1 MGTRTITGSL
11 TFIPN
16 GYTGASNM
24 SVSNATRAYYGS
36 DHTDQYATVTASSTS
51 QGYVYFTLDTSTVSS
66 LPSNATITSITAK
79 FRARLSNTSRIS
91 SAAGQLYNNTTAMGS
106 STSIATTTV
115 TEFTISNT
123 GSWTRSNL
131 TNMRLRLTGKRAS
144 SNYSGA
150 IYLYG
155 ATITVNY
162 SYTVTTYDV
171 TASVTDAGGT
181 VSPTS
186 GEVIAGESY
195 TIGLT
200 PNSAGVR
207 PFKVLDN
214 NVDVTSQLVESSG
227 QASSY
232 TVAKASGASYGFNE
246 QSGGYWESG
255 NTGVNNSA
263 AVAVIT
269 LTIRNNATVTINATA
284 SSEAS
289 YDYGYLSEIGS
300 TFSTSASAE
309 SSYKWRGSGTDYDTV
324 NYGTLTPGTYQIYA
338 KFYKDQYEAGN
349 DDTFTFK
356 VNISETVPTGGGFT
370 YTINN
375 VQANHTVTVQFNP
388 STAYNI
394 TGTVASSL
402 SVSPSLPQSVY
413 EGYDFDFIITPT
425 LPGTITVVDNNS
437 TAATY
442 IIPLGDLSA
451 KTYTIENVHAA
462 HVLNIQFVELAKYNI
477 TGTIATGL
485 SISPSLPVNN
495 KYQGTSQTFTITPT
509 APGTIVVND
518 NGNITRYTIPR
529 NNIHSV
535 EYSISD
541 IATNHTL
548 AITFEALQQYQISGT
563 VQSGLTVSPTLPQ
576 SVYGGDD
583 FTLTITPSAGGKVIV
598 NDNGQDYI
606 YTVSRTNVQPVTH
619 YIANIAE
626 AHVLAITY
634 EAPVQFTVSGTVGSG
649 VSISPSLPQS
659 FYTGDNFA
667 LTITPSDAGIITV
680 VDNSKTTTYQIV
692 AGQVA
697 AVIYNINGITESHTL
712 AITFEALPQYTISV
726 GPNGIA
732 SGVTISP
739 SLPVTKYLGESQ
751 TFTITPSTS
760 GTITIIE
767 DNVEKAIHYIIPGEV
782 NPVTYS
788 ITNIAANHTLEV
800 KYSVLPQFTA
810 TASLT
815 GTGTLSDTSIT
826 EYAGNKLTFTVSNV
840 PTSNILII
848 VQDGQNVSAKA
859 EQSGTTYTY
868 IFPLVNDTNIT
879 FTSKVPQNVDVD
891 ATIDQFGSV
900 DPESTTV
907 LEGDEYTL
915 VITPSDYQ
923 TNPPTKPLSVS
934 DNYVEVVD
942 QLELKQDTASPTFT
956 ANNSSYTNLSSSN
969 TSLWANARNK
979 TAENPSTTS
988 SSSNSYSS
996 GNNTTGTITYT
1007 FDFSSI
1013 PSNANI
1019 ISVSCRARGHA
1030 ESSTKD
1036 STHFCRIQLYKN
1048 GTAVGSYGQFS
1059 STSNATI
1066 NVANCGTWTRSELNN
1081 LTFVVTVGYYG
1092 GMIYGIS
1099 LVIEY
1104 EVDAW
1109 RYYYT
1114 VPVYEAKEIFVKYKP
1129 DFYVKVNNQWK
1140 GRTLTS
1146 LLPKIGD
1153 LRKHVKKLYVKI
1165 GGVWKSV
1172 D

>member
-1 MGTRTITGSL
+1 M
-11 TFIPN
+11 
-16 GYTGASNM
+16 
-24 SVSNATRAYYGS
+24 
-36 DHTDQYATVTASSTS
+36 
-51 QGYVYFTLDTSTVSS
+51 
-66 LPSNATITSITAK
+66 
-79 FRARLSNTSRIS
+79 
-91 SAAGQLYNNTTAMGS
+91 
-106 STSIATTTV
+106 
-115 TEFTISNT
+115 
-123 GSWTRSNL
+123 
-131 TNMRLRLTGKRAS
+131 
-144 SNYSGA
+144 
-150 IYLYG
+150 
-155 ATITVNY
+155 
-162 SYTVTTYDV
+162 
-171 TASVTDAGGT
+171 
-181 VSPTS
+181 
-186 GEVIAGESY
+186 
-195 TIGLT
+195 
-200 PNSAGVR
+200 
-207 PFKVLDN
+207 
-214 NVDVTSQLVESSG
+214 
-227 QASSY
+227 
-232 TVAKASGASYGFNE
+232 
-246 QSGGYWESG
+246 
-255 NTGVNNSA
+255 
-263 AVAVIT
+263 
-269 LTIRNNATVTINATA
+269 
-284 SSEAS
+284 
-289 YDYGYLSEIGS
+289 
-300 TFSTSASAE
+300 
-309 SSYKWRGSGTDYDTV
+309 
-324 NYGTLTPGTYQIYA
+324 
-338 KFYKDQYEAGN
+338 
-349 DDTFTFK
+349 
-356 VNISETVPTGGGFT
+356 
-370 YTINN
+370 
-375 VQANHTVTVQFNP
+375 
-388 STAYNI
+388 
-394 TGTVASSL
+394 
-402 SVSPSLPQSVY
+402 
-413 EGYDFDFIITPT
+413 
-425 LPGTITVVDNNS
+425 
-437 TAATY
+437 
-442 IIPLGDLSA
+442 
-451 KTYTIENVHAA
+451 
-462 HVLNIQFVELAKYNI
+462 
-477 TGTIATGL
+477 
-485 SISPSLPVNN
+485 
-495 KYQGTSQTFTITPT
+495 
-509 APGTIVVND
+509 
-518 NGNITRYTIPR
+518 
-529 NNIHSV
+529 
-535 EYSISD
+535 
-541 IATNHTL
+541 
-548 AITFEALQQYQISGT
+548 
-563 VQSGLTVSPTLPQ
+563 
-576 SVYGGDD
+576 
-583 FTLTITPSAGGKVIV
+583 
-598 NDNGQDYI
+598 
-606 YTVSRTNVQPVTH
+606 
-619 YIANIAE
+619 
-626 AHVLAITY
+626 
-634 EAPVQFTVSGTVGSG
+634 
-649 VSISPSLPQS
+649 
-659 FYTGDNFA
+659 
-667 LTITPSDAGIITV
+667 
-680 VDNSKTTTYQIV
+680 
-692 AGQVA
+692 
-697 AVIYNINGITESHTL
+697 
-712 AITFEALPQYTISV
+712 PQYTISV